1 MARQQANNENAGA
14 GRWLLTYADM
24 ITLLLVFFIVLYS
37 ISKTNISKYR
47 AVALSLRQA
56 LGGAALPR
64 GLPNAAD
71 NSLITRPVTPAA
83 TAKPVAQTGGSGTSG
98 TANTDA
104 AQQLLQMAKQ
114 LDQVLQGQ
122 VAVQTLVQVGDGAL
136 RISFQGGQGY
146 FASASAQLKPGFEQ
160 ILTAI
165 APVLKETGNEIEVI
179 GYTNN
184 LPLDSPVYPTAWELS
199 AARADHVLRYL
210 TEVCGLPPHQI
221 QGEFMGQW
229 HPQYPNNSPT
239 NLARNRSVDIV
250 VTENPP
256 PGLNDGGPD
265 PMPANSPPL

>member
-1 MARQQANNENAGA
+1 MPRRISTNENAGA

-56 LGGAALPR
+56 LGGAALPD
-64 GLPNAAD
+64 GLPNAAN
-71 NSLITRPVTPAA
+71 NSLIARPVTPAA
-83 TAKPVAQTGGSGTSG
+83 TPKPVGETSG
-98 TANTDA
+98 SPGQNSAN
-104 AQQLLQMAKQ
+104 AQAQLRHMAQ
-114 LDQVLQGQ
+114 ELDLILNGQ
-122 VAVQTLVQVGDGAL
+122 VAVQTQVHVGAGGL

-146 FASASAQLKPGFEQ
+146 FASASALLKPGFEET
-160 ILTAI
+160 LRAI
-165 APVLKETGNEIEVI
+165 APVLRQSPNEIEVI

-184 LPLDSPVYPTAWELS
+184 LPLHSARYPTAWELS

-210 TEVCGLPPHQI
+210 TEVCGVPPHQV

-229 HPQYPNNSPT
+229 HPRYPNNSPQ
-239 NLARNRSVDIV
+239 NLARNRSVDIF
-250 VTENPP
+250 VTADPP

-265 PMPANSPPL
+265 TLPPNSPPL